1 MPIILFFLVLILVLP
16 IYLRVNLA
24 FYFDNSEMKFMKIK
38 DKKNYIGINILKY
51 LNVYKYNIDEKIL
64 SKGNNDIIDIIAK
77 KYDSYKTKK
86 EGIKKQDKKIKKFI
100 FDVINS
106 FYVDKLYLSIGV
118 NTSDTIYNSYIN
130 AVINASL
137 LMFINTNQEKFNIK
151 NLYYNSY
158 VSEHFINIETK
169 STIKTNIYKLL
180 IKYIKRTTKT
190 KKVKLK
196 IKKAGMF

>member
-77 KYDSYKTKK
+77 KYNSYKTKK